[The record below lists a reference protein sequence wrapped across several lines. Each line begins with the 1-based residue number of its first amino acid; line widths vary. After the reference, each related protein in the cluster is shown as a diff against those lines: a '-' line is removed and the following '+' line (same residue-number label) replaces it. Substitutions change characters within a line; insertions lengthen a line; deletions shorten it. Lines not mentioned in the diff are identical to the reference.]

1 MYQACRQWPISWE
14 SSRWHGRTRIQMTGL
29 MVIYANATFTPH
41 VHTQTH
47 KQIRTYIIVH
57 IFFVVSW
64 LLPDIPLRD
73 QGVGGSNLVLF
84 R

>member
-1 MYQACRQWPISWE
+1 MI
-14 SSRWHGRTRIQMTGL
+14 GL
-29 MVIYANATFTPH
+29 MVINANTH
-41 VHTQTH
+41 LHHKHTHRRTH
-47 KQIRTYIIVH
+47 MQMHTH
-57 IFFVVSW
+57 IYVYMFFVVSW